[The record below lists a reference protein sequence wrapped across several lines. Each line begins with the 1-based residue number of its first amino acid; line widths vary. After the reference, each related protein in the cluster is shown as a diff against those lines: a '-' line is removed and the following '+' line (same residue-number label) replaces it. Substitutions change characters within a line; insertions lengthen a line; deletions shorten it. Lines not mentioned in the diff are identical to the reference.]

1 MTNIDYPYSGKGN
14 TTATPQQNAL
24 SSPIRNIS
32 VCLRQILPW
41 GIAFF
46 VDRKRPER
54 VTVFD
59 TTLRDG
65 EQTPGVSFTI
75 EQKLDIA
82 RLLSEIGVD
91 TIEAGFPAS
100 SAQEKETVSRIAS
113 ENLAAKVCGLS
124 RSRIDDVDTCLDCG
138 VDMVH
143 VFIPTSDIQRENT
156 IKKSRE
162 EVLQMTGEIVGY
174 VRDHLGSCMFSAMD
188 ATRTDLP
195 YLIEVLKVAA
205 DAGATVVN
213 IPDTVGISTPM
224 KMGELISAISREITV
239 PIDVHCHNDFGL
251 AVANTTTAV
260 EAGASQVQVT
270 VNGIGERAGN
280 ADIAQTVMI
289 LEAIHGISTG
299 IETPRL
305 VETSRVVSRFSGI
318 PITPIQPVVGDN
330 AFAHESGIHSHGI
343 MANSQTFE
351 PGIMTPEMV
360 GHRRRL
366 ALGKHVGRH
375 AVRQMLSLVHISPS
389 DRQLDE
395 IVERI
400 KVISSRGRRVTDHD
414 LYTIA
419 EDIMGIQAIAKT
431 IELRDISIMSGNH
444 CIPTASVR
452 ALVGGVE
459 KTASATGNGPVD
471 AAVRAVLG
479 VMPIAI
485 SLKDFRIEA
494 ISGGTD
500 AIGHVTITVEDQQG
514 RTFDASSSGDDIVL
528 ASAEAMINAINLLRW
543 TGETP

>member
-1 MTNIDYPYSGKGN
+1 M
-14 TTATPQQNAL
+14 
-24 SSPIRNIS
+24 SP
-32 VCLRQILPW
+32 
-41 GIAFF
+41 
-46 VDRKRPER
+46 KR

-65 EQTPGVSFTI
+65 EQTPGVSFTL

-82 RLLSEIGVD
+82 RILSEVGVHA
-91 TIEAGFPAS
+91 IEAGFPAS
-100 SAQEKETVSRIAS
+100 SEQEKETVSRIAAEGHS
-113 ENLAAKVCGLS
+113 AVICGLS
-124 RSRIDDVDTCLDCG
+124 RSRVEDVNTCLDCD

-162 EVLQMTGEIVGY
+162 EVLAITGEIVGY
-174 VRDHLGSCMFSAMD
+174 VRDHLGQCMFSAMD

-195 YLIEVLKVAA
+195 YLIEVFKAA
-205 DAGATVVN
+205 AEAGATVVN
-213 IPDTVGISTPM
+213 VPDTVGVYTPT
-224 KMGELISAISREITV
+224 KIRALISALAEEIKI
-239 PIDVHCHNDFGL
+239 PIDIHCHNDFGL

-289 LEAIHGISTG
+289 LESIEGISTG
-299 IETPRL
+299 IETTRL
-305 VETSRVVSRFSGI
+305 VEMSRLVSRYSGI
-318 PITPIQPVVGDN
+318 PILPVQPVVGDN

-375 AVRQMLSLVHISPS
+375 AVRQMLSLVHINPS
-389 DRQLDE
+389 DTELDL
-395 IVERI
+395 IVDRI
-400 KVISSRGRRVTDHD
+400 KTISARGRRVTDHD
-414 LYTIA
+414 LYVIA
-419 EDIMGIQAIAKT
+419 EDVMGIQAVAKT
-431 IELRDISIMSGNH
+431 VELRDIAIMSGNH

-452 ALVGGVE
+452 ACVLGTE
-459 KTASATGNGPVD
+459 KAGSAIGNGPVD
-471 AAVRAVLG
+471 AAVKAVLS
-479 VMPIAI
+479 VMPIGI
-485 SLKDFRIEA
+485 QLKDFRIEA

-500 AIGHVTITVEDQQG
+500 AIGHVTITVEDPEG
-514 RTFDASSSGDDIVL
+514 RTYDASSSGDDIVL
-528 ASAEAMINAINLLRW
+528 ASAEAMINAINLVRY
-543 TGETP
+543 TQKSP